1 MNSERASL
9 LQALALSCQRGG
21 RLVCH
26 LPDLHVHAGDL
37 VWLRGPNG
45 AGKTSL
51 LRVLAGVA
59 QPAAGV
65 VRASPEA
72 RVLYLGHQQPL
83 KDELSVE
90 ENLAFLAEL
99 HGLAG
104 SADTLAAA
112 LQHWGLLARR
122 HRAVRTLSQGQ
133 RRRLSLARLSLG
145 ARRRLWLLDEPFDA
159 LDTEGVGLLARCL
172 GEHQAGGGA
181 ALLTGHGDWPQ
192 DGLRVQTLWLTTP
205 LPGRRLEAA

>member
-1 MNSERASL
+1 MSSERACL
-9 LQALALSCQRGG
+9 LQAQALSCQRGG

-26 LPDLHVHAGDL
+26 LPDLRIQAGDL
-37 VWLRGPNG
+37 LWLRGPNG

-65 VRASPEA
+65 VRPSPEA

-99 HGLAG
+99 NGLDG
-104 SADTLAAA
+104 RGETLSAA
-112 LQHWGLLARR
+112 LQQWGLLARR

-159 LDTEGVGLLARCL
+159 LDTEGVGLLARTL
-172 GEHQAGGGA
+172 GEHQSAGGA

-192 DGLRVQTLWLTTP
+192 DGLQVQAVWLTAP
-205 LPGRRLEAA
+205 LPNRRQEAA

>member
-1 MNSERASL
+1 MNSERACL
-9 LQALALSCQRGG
+9 LQAQALSCQRGG

-26 LPDLHVHAGDL
+26 LPDLRLVAGDL
-37 VWLRGPNG
+37 LWLRGPNG
-45 AGKTSL
+45 TGKSSL

-59 QPAAGV
+59 PPAAGQ

-90 ENLAFLAEL
+90 ENLGFLAEL
-99 HGLAG
+99 HGLDG
-104 SADTLAAA
+104 RPDTLQAA
-112 LQHWGLLARR
+112 LQHWGLWPRR
-122 HRAVRTLSQGQ
+122 QRATRTLSQGQ

-159 LDTEGVGLLARCL
+159 LDNEGVGLLARAL
-172 GEHQAGGGA
+172 GEHQAAGGA

-192 DGLRVQTLWLTTP
+192 GGLAVQTVWLSTA
-205 LPGRRLEAA
+205 LPQRPLEAA